1 MRRGERVRA
10 HSIVCSTGLYGKTRG
25 IEGWAIFLV
34 RRDENT
40 GAIIHAVPGII
51 GRDGLKQM
59 TWYALDENGRPTER
73 DGGRNP

>member
-1 MRRGERVRA
+1 M
-10 HSIVCSTGLYGKTRG
+10 LPRG
-25 IEGWAIFLV
+25 IEGWAIFVV

-40 GAIIHAVPGII
+40 DAIIHAVPGII

-59 TWYALDENGRPTER
+59 TWYALDENGRPTEC